1 MNDLHIAIFSRA
13 PVPGAAKTRLI
24 PLLGEE
30 GAASAQRRMAWRT
43 LQTARAVPGASV
55 SLWCAGD
62 IHHPFLRECASHFKV
77 PCLPQADGDLG
88 LRMAHC
94 LQAVLAMHRKALLI
108 GTDCPAFDVAALAA
122 ASLALDAA
130 RMVFTPAEDGGYV
143 LVGARHGGLAS
154 CCFSDVAW
162 STAQVMAQTRERLR
176 EAGWQSGK
184 DWLEMPALWDVD
196 TPADYLRARPLLES
210 GDENTGPASPARYLP

>member
-1 MNDLHIAIFSRA
+1 MNELHIAIFTRA

-30 GAASAQRRMAWRT
+30 GAASAQRQMTWRT
-43 LQTARAVPGASV
+43 LQTACAVPGATV

-62 IHHPFLRECASHFKV
+62 IRHPFLQECASRFGV
-77 PCLPQADGDLG
+77 PCLPQAEGDLG
-88 LRMAHC
+88 QRMAHC
-94 LQAVLAMHRKALLI
+94 LQTALSTHCKVLLI
-108 GTDCPAFDVAALAA
+108 GTDCPAFDVGTLGA

-143 LVGARHGGLAS
+143 LVGARHGGLALG
-154 CCFSDVAW
+154 CFMDVPW
-162 STAQVMAQTRERLR
+162 STAQVMAQTRERLQ
-176 EAGWQSGK
+176 EAGWRSGQ

-210 GDENTGPASPARYLP
+210 DNKAAVSAPPAHYLP

>member
-43 LQTARAVPGASV
+43 LETACAVPGASV

-62 IHHPFLRECASHFKV
+62 IDHPFLHACASHFKV
-77 PCLPQADGDLG
+77 PCLTQEEGDLG
-88 LRMAHC
+88 LRMEHC
-94 LQAVLAMHRKALLI
+94 LQAVLATHRKALLI
-108 GTDCPAFDVAALAA
+108 GTDCPAFDVGALEAAL
-122 ASLALDAA
+122 LALDAA

-143 LVGARHGGLAS
+143 LVGAQRGGLEPR
-154 CCFSDVAW
+154 CFSDVAW
-162 STAQVMAQTRERLR
+162 STAEVMAQTRERLR
-176 EAGWQSGK
+176 EAGWKSGQ
-184 DWLEMPALWDVD
+184 DWVEMPSLWDVD

-210 GDENTGPASPARYLP
+210 GNEACAPAPPARYLP

>member
-1 MNDLHIAIFSRA
+1 MNKLHIAIFSRA

-30 GAASAQRRMAWRT
+30 GAASAQRKMAWRT
-43 LQTARAVPGASV
+43 LETACAVPAASV

-62 IHHPFLRECASHFKV
+62 IDHPFLRACASHFNV

-94 LQAVLAMHRKALLI
+94 LQSALATHRKALLI
-108 GTDCPAFDVAALAA
+108 GTDCPAFDAAALKAA
-122 ASLALDAA
+122 ATALDTA

-143 LVGARHGGLAS
+143 LVGARRGGLEPR
-154 CCFSDVAW
+154 CFDEVAW
-162 STAQVMAQTRERLR
+162 STAQVMEQTRQRLR
-176 EAGWQSGK
+176 EAGLQQAR
-184 DWLEMPALWDVD
+184 DWHEMPALWDVD
-196 TPADYLRARPLLES
+196 TPADYLRAQ
-210 GDENTGPASPARYLP
+210 ALPDLR

>member
-1 MNDLHIAIFSRA
+1 MSDLHIAIFSRA

-30 GAASAQRRMAWRT
+30 GAAGAQRRMAWRT
-43 LQTARAVPGASV
+43 LETARAVPDASV

-62 IHHPFLRECASHFKV
+62 IGHPFLRACASHFNV

-94 LQAVLAMHRKALLI
+94 LQAVLATHRKALLI
-108 GTDCPAFDVAALAA
+108 GTDCPAFNVGALQAA
-122 ASLALDAA
+122 AAALDAA

-143 LVGARHGGLAS
+143 LVGARRGGLAPR
-154 CCFSDVAW
+154 CFDDVAW
-162 STAQVMAQTRERLR
+162 STAQVMAQTRQRLR
-176 EAGWQSGK
+176 EAGWQSGQ

-210 GDENTGPASPARYLP
+210 GDKAAGPAPPARYLR